1 MVRRAWYSRSSLK
14 AILST
19 PPPPHPYG
27 LGTNPITH
35 LLPRHPRGQDAL
47 PALPGD
53 NHEAAVV
60 VLVLSA
66 VCVERGAVCMERV
79 GEACSRVGAT
89 MRATVDDVL
98 CLVPAVRVVCCP
110 NNAHSFFRTQAGF
123 LVFLSAGCFVWEKR
137 ARGTRRF
144 LSTGRG
150 SGCFL
155 LRRYHRFVPVCGEM
169 LLVVNYP
176 TMGNFLF
183 MTKDSPTEF
192 IYLCNRSIQRDWS
205 VRP

>member
-19 PPPPHPYG
+19 PPHTHPYG

-47 PALPGD
+47 PALPGE
-53 NHEAAVV
+53 NHEVAVV

-66 VCVERGAVCMERV
+66 VCMERGAVCMERV

-89 MRATVDDVL
+89 TRATVDDVL
-98 CLVPAVRVVCCP
+98 RLVPAVRVVCCP

-123 LVFLSAGCFVWEKR
+123 LVFFVCWLLCVGKEGERDKEGFIDWEGHWLLSIEKISQICSSLWR
-137 ARGTRRF
+137 EA
-144 LSTGRG
+144 
-150 SGCFL
+150 SGCQL
-155 LRRYHRFVPVCGEM
+155 PNNGE
-169 LLVVNYP
+169 LSIHDKGFTHGV
-176 TMGNFLF
+176 
-183 MTKDSPTEF
+183 D
-192 IYLCNRSIQRDWS
+192 LC
-205 VRP
+205 V